1 MFHERRLRAWLGL
14 IAVTL
19 VVAGI
24 AIGSG
29 ANQRLQWALQD
40 GLANALRSNAQP
52 HPKVKLILI
61 DDASVNHLSDVVGRY
76 PWPRGIYGPII
87 EFLNEGGAQHII
99 FDILF
104 SEQESSMSSQQTFVE
119 AIRNANNVSAVG
131 LITADIPLSNSPPPF
146 LAKSIINVDQVPVIT
161 QDYQTLYHP
170 IPAIA
175 EHLKAIPI
183 ANATPDND
191 GIYRRLPLYLSY
203 QDQWLTTIPLT
214 NFESETITPSNHFIQ
229 FGNTT
234 IPTTGTNNLLLHWYP
249 TGIQKYSFSGI
260 LSSWQSLTQGREPLV
275 SPTDFK
281 DCIVIIGASAVGLHD
296 LKATPIHSHMA
307 GAEIQATAISNLLL
321 NDLLWPSPVW
331 LQWVLVALLLYVVP
345 AFLLRRANIQRYFIA
360 LGIPALLLFVASM
373 LYSQYNMLLDIALPL
388 LVFFTTYFGVMGI
401 NSFVE
406 YLEKQQVK
414 QTFSMYVSPKILDEL
429 SENYKTIQPEIGKE
443 REMSILFTDIRNFT
457 TLTEETPVADIIAL
471 LNDYFDAMIEII
483 QANDGTVDKMIGDA
497 IMAFWNAPIETE
509 NHAFLAVKTAQE
521 MQLRLAELNEEWKQ
535 QGRLTIDTG
544 IGINTGRC
552 IVGNIGSKQRV
563 NYTVIGDVVNATAR
577 LEAMCKNYDDHILIS
592 KQTYDKISHQLQC
605 EFIDNVHVKGKAE
618 PIQIYA
624 PRYDT

>member
-40 GLANALRSNAQP
+40 GLANALRSNTQP

-87 EFLNEGGAQHII
+87 EFLQDGGAQHII

-131 LITADIPLSNSPPPF
+131 LITADIPLSNSPQPF
-146 LAKSIINVDQVPVIT
+146 LAKSIINVDQMPVIT

-175 EHLKAIPI
+175 AHLKAIPI

-214 NFESETITPSNHFIQ
+214 NFKSETITPSNHFIQ

-260 LSSWQSLTQGREPLV
+260 LSSWQSITQGREPLV

-373 LYSQYNMLLDIALPL
+373 LYSQYNMLLDIGLPL